1 MKHSVRFRYTE
12 KEVAINGLRLTI
24 IEGPTDLLPIGE

>member
-12 KEVAINGLRLTI
+12 EVVAINGPRLTI
-24 IEGPTDLLPIGE
+24 TEGPTDLLPIGE